1 VVSRSIVTTA
11 SNAARRAADSQAS
24 IRAVT
29 VANPVATAAY
39 CGSVIRWANPAAV
52 VELNPGTGVSA

>member
-11 SNAARRAADSQAS
+11 SNASRRAAPSRVS

-29 VANPVATAAY
+29 VANPVATAAH
-39 CGSVIRWANPAAV
+39 CGSVIRRANPAAV
-52 VELNPGTGVSA
+52 VELNPGTGVNA

>member
-11 SNAARRAADSQAS
+11 SNASRRAADSQAS

-29 VANPVATAAY
+29 VANPTATAAH
-39 CGSVIRWANPAAV
+39 CLSVIRRANPAAV
-52 VELNPGTGVSA
+52 VEHNPATGVSA